1 MIRRPPRS
9 TLFPY
14 TTLFRSLVPFGER
27 ALRHFIYL
35 ERPEGMALD
44 DAAGFAA
51 ARHAQPLTAGGAR
64 LGAVPEQWQTGGHL
78 YPGVEAGPPPPVPPV
93 REDAAVHRP
102 APGPPGTQTLPRA

>member
-35 ERPEGMALD
+35 ERPEGMAMD

-51 ARHAQPLTAGGAR
+51 ARHAQPLTAAGAG
-64 LGAVPEQWQTGGHL
+64 LVAVPEQWQTVGHL
-78 YPGVEAGPPPPVPPV
+78 YRGIEAGPPPLCAPDGRGRGVIRPVP
-93 REDAAVHRP
+93 A
-102 APGPPGTQTLPRA
+102 PPG